1 MRTFDD
7 GQGQHWQAA
16 LLEASYGHIMLLFSP
31 LAGGGEVRQKLL
43 DADHLAEAEQW
54 LPTLDDE
61 ALRALLAQASPW
73 DPATSGNM

>member
-7 GQGQHWQAA
+7 PQGQRWQAA
-16 LLEASYGHIMLLFSP
+16 LLEASYGHIMLLFNP
-31 LAGGGEVRQKLL
+31 LEGSDVRQKLL

-54 LPTLDDE
+54 LPTVDDK
-61 ALRALLAQASPW
+61 ALRELLAQASPW